1 MSQPSLPSLFLIFSP
16 AVRGNPNCCD
26 GGFKCYKRDWEYG
39 ACLPNCRPGIHW
51 EDPPQFR
58 RPWSCE
64 EVNPWQPPTP
74 SPPPPGRLGKH
85 GKAMVDGERLYCSWL
100 RIYRSVR
107 IAMILMI
114 LMMMRVMI
122 LMVIIDYHWDS
133 EVYEIWELKKRRA

>member
-1 MSQPSLPSLFLIFSP
+1 M
-16 AVRGNPNCCD
+16 
-26 GGFKCYKRDWEYG
+26 
-39 ACLPNCRPGIHW
+39 
-51 EDPPQFR
+51 
-58 RPWSCE
+58 
-64 EVNPWQPPTP
+64 
-74 SPPPPGRLGKH
+74 
-85 GKAMVDGERLYCSWL
+85 YCSWL